1 MKAKAKSPKGKTK
14 ASPPPRRAEFVELG
28 RYQPAGPWAQFCI
41 DHIEKVIFGVMA
53 CFALCLFA
61 SALKIHAYDDTPA
74 GMKRKADDVISRLEH
89 SRPPESFSELAA
101 PRDLQRRVR
110 KAFVEVDSAR
120 FPMFAMAPIYSEL
133 RVRRKQPEL
142 FAVSELKAF
151 SGFGAIAI
159 SESDLGRERFLARSS
174 AVDNTARGG
183 AVMPAAGPARPAYQ
197 PPQGYAPPG
206 AAGVPMAPGQRVASA
221 RGGRRRGR
229 RIPPNYRMPMPQ
241 PVARPAAPALPQRI
255 QYALSVPSGARLDG
269 RYWVCLVGLI
279 PAAEQEATF
288 QRTFRDAMKT
298 FPTDVPQYVYCDV
311 ERAEVDASGNTGEFK
326 LLEMDAAADDMA
338 YWAAVYPE
346 PVDPRYLTP
355 SVDVSSP
362 LPPLVLANH
371 DANAVRHPDVPLLEE
386 TRAREA
392 ELAAAAA
399 AAAELKTGAPKIS
412 RRRQALLRRRGQ
424 PGARPGAAGAGP
436 FARGA
441 GMPNVR
447 GRPGLEEELAGAQ
460 LPQEDVKQRLFRFF
474 DFGVEPSKQYK
485 YRVRLALYNPN
496 FAVPVRYLAH
506 PSLREQPELFTDW
519 SPPTST
525 VAVASGTQLLT
536 GGVDPVEP
544 KAKVLVRQFDAQT
557 ALTTARIF
565 DLPRGATANAAGV
578 EVADPSTAQSSR
590 PQGAAGLRMDLKSD
604 VTLVDMAGGNSLPD
618 GRAGAKAPGRV
629 LVMTRDGDLS
639 LHCQCSEAANFEKE
653 AAYVEQAQ
661 LRQSLPGMR
670 Q

>member
-1 MKAKAKSPKGKTK
+1 MKAKAKSPKGKAK
-14 ASPPPRRAEFVELG
+14 ASQPARRVEFVELG
-28 RYQPAGPWAQFCI
+28 RYQPARPWTQFCI
-41 DHIEKVIFGVMA
+41 DHIEKVVFGVMA
-53 CFALCLFA
+53 FFTLCLFA
-61 SALKIHAYDDTPA
+61 SALKRHAYHDTPD
-74 GMKRKADDVISRLEH
+74 GMKRKADEVVSRLEH
-89 SRPPESFSELAA
+89 SRPPESLSGLPA
-101 PRDLQRRVR
+101 PRDLQRRVP

-120 FPMFAMAPIYSEL
+120 FPMFAMAPIYSEQ
-133 RVRRKQPEL
+133 RVRRKQPDL
-142 FAVSELKAF
+142 FTVSDLKAY
-151 SGFGAIAI
+151 SGFGAIAL

-174 AVDNTARGG
+174 VVDRRARGN
-183 AVMPAAGPARPAYQ
+183 AFMAAAGPPGATYQ
-197 PPQGYAPPG
+197 PPQGYAPPR
-206 AAGVPMAPGQRVASA
+206 AAGVPAAPGQRVSPA

-241 PVARPAAPALPQRI
+241 PAARPIPQTLPQRI

-269 RYWVCLVGLI
+269 RYWVCVVGLI
-279 PAAEQEATF
+279 PVAEQEAAF

-311 ERAEVDASGNTGEFK
+311 ERAEVDAAGNPGEFK

-371 DANAVRHPDVPLLEE
+371 DANVVRHPDVPLLEE

-392 ELAAAAA
+392 ELAAEAAA
-399 AAAELKTGAPKIS
+399 AADSKTAAPRIS

-424 PGARPGAAGAGP
+424 PGTRTGAAGARP
-436 FARGA
+436 FAPGA

-447 GRPGLEEELAGAQ
+447 GRPGLHDAQAGPE
-460 LPQEDVKQRLFRFF
+460 LPQEDVTQRLFRFF
-474 DFGVEPSKQYK
+474 DFDVEPGKRYK

-578 EVADPSTAQSSR
+578 EVADPRMGQR
-590 PQGAAGLRMDLKSD
+590 PGPQAAAGLKMDLKSD
-604 VTLVDMAGGNSLPD
+604 VTLVDMAGGNVLPD

-629 LVMTRDGDLS
+629 LVMTGDGELS
-639 LHCQCSEAANFEKE
+639 LHSQCSEAANFEKE
-653 AAYVEQAQ
+653 AAYVEQARLQ
-661 LRQSLPGMR
+661 QSLPGMR